1 MKTLEEIEFVIKDCV
16 ETICTNIN
24 NKKNRV
30 YLRDIHKCLDDL
42 VKHVEKAEKD
52 QHNV

>member
-30 YLRDIHKCLDDL
+30 YLRDIYSCLGDL
-42 VKHVEKAEKD
+42 IKHIEKAEMEICD
-52 QHNV
+52 V